1 MKPGTPFV
9 VEVNPRI
16 PRRLARL
23 SELAENLWY
32 AWDRPTRTL
41 FARLHPGLWD
51 AVNHNPK
58 AFLKRVDE
66 DRLTE
71 AAEDHIFL
79 GSYNRVL
86 SAFDT
91 YMSEPLRRDVPINL
105 TPSDLVAYFCA
116 EFGFHESFPVYSG
129 GLGIL
134 AGDHCKSASDMR
146 LPFVA
151 VGLLYRQGYFSQRID
166 NDGNQIATYTD
177 SEFED
182 LPIHPALREDGTE
195 VHIEMEL
202 PGRTVEVKV
211 WETRIGHVRLCLL
224 DTDLPGNRA
233 EDRYITH
240 QLYGGD
246 KHTRIQQEMV
256 LGIGGVRALE
266 QMGIK
271 PTAYHINEG
280 HAAFLVLERVR
291 RKVKQ
296 GLTYY
301 AALEAVAAS
310 TVFTTHTP
318 VPAGHDHFPED
329 MIWSYFNH
337 CCTDLGISREEFMG
351 LGGAGQG
358 QDFNMTKLALN
369 GSRHHNGVSR
379 IHGDV
384 SSRILADMWPQIDP
398 KESPMEYI
406 TNGVHV
412 STFLAQEWQDLF
424 DNKLGYEW
432 RRRLTDEK
440 FWGRMDSI
448 PDHQF
453 WSVHQAIKSQMLHA
467 IRNRVTQQHLRNH
480 GSAAHLDRMLKYANP
495 LDPNVLTIGFAR
507 RFATYKRAT
516 LMFENMDWMR
526 QIINDAGRPVLF
538 IFAGK
543 AHPADQP
550 GQELIRRIHEISRWP
565 EFEGKLLMVEGYDL
579 GLARRLVAGV
589 DVWLNNPIYP
599 LEASGT
605 SGMKAGL
612 NGVLNL
618 SVTDGWWDEG
628 FDGTPGNSNGWDIK
642 PAPESFDDARRNR
655 EDSQTLYELL
665 QDQVIPMYYR
675 RNELGYSTEWVNMAK
690 RSIASLLPRFNAT
703 RMVLQY
709 ANQFYGPASRQWRR
723 YSADDFAAA
732 RTVAAWKTKVR
743 QAWGG
748 VSLHRVDEP
757 PKRLSFGEGMEIRV
771 AAHLNGLAPEDVRVE
786 LLVGRAS
793 QAGQDK
799 DLSAF
804 AMQAGEVDANGICQF
819 KIEMVP
825 ELCGRL
831 IYRLRVYPFN
841 PLLTHPFETGLMVW
855 L

>member
-66 DRLTE
+66 ERLTE

-91 YMSEPLRRDVPINL
+91 YMSEPLRRDMPIDL
-105 TPSDLVAYFCA
+105 KPGDLVAYFCA

-134 AGDHCKSASDMR
+134 AGDHCKAASDMR

-177 SEFED
+177 SEFGD
-182 LPIHPALREDGTE
+182 LPMHPALREDGSE
-195 VHIEMEL
+195 VHIQMEL
-202 PGRTVEVKV
+202 PGRLVEVKV

-224 DTDLPGNRA
+224 DTDLPGNSP

-256 LGIGGVRALE
+256 LGIGGMRALE

-271 PTAYHINEG
+271 PTCYHINEG

-296 GLTYY
+296 GLSYHG
-301 AALEAVAAS
+301 ALEAVAAS

-318 VPAGHDHFPED
+318 VPAGHDHFAED
-329 MIWSYFNH
+329 MIWDYFH
-337 CCTDLGISREEFMG
+337 RCCTDLGISREEFMH

-379 IHGDV
+379 IHGGV
-384 SSRILADMWPQIDP
+384 SSHILSDMWPQVSP
-398 KESPMEYI
+398 HESPMDFI

-412 STFLAQEWQDLF
+412 ATFLSQEWQDLF
-424 DNKLGYEW
+424 DGKLGYEW
-432 RRRLTDEK
+432 RRRLTDVD
-440 FWGRMDSI
+440 FWERVGSI
-448 PDHQF
+448 PDHHF
-453 WSVHQAIKSQMLHA
+453 WAVHQAIKTQMLHSV
-467 IRNRVTQQHLRNH
+467 RYRVTRQHLRNH
-480 GSAAHLDRMLKYANP
+480 GSPAHLERMLKYANP

-516 LMFENMDWMR
+516 LMFENMDWLR
-526 QIINDAGRPVLF
+526 QIINDADRPVLF

-543 AHPADQP
+543 AHPADKP
-550 GQELIRRIHEISRWP
+550 GQELIRRVHEISRWP

-579 GLARRLVAGV
+579 GLSRRLVSGC

-612 NGVLNL
+612 NGVINL

-628 FDGTPGNSNGWDIK
+628 YDGTNGWDIK
-642 PAPESFDDARRNR
+642 PAPEYYDDARRNR

-675 RNELGYSTEWVNMAK
+675 RNELGFSPEWVRMAK
-690 RSIASLLPRFNAT
+690 RSIATLLPRFNST
-703 RMVLQY
+703 RMVMEY
-709 ANQFYGPASRQWRR
+709 ANKFYGPASRQWRR
-723 YSADDFAAA
+723 YSEGEFAAA
-732 RTVAAWKTKVR
+732 QSLAAWKSKVR
-743 QAWGG
+743 HGWGG
-748 VSLHRVDEP
+748 VSVRRVDDP
-757 PKRLSFGEGMEIRV
+757 LKQMTFGEAMEVQV
-771 AAHLNGLAPEDVRVE
+771 AVNLNGLAPEDVCVE
-786 LLVGRAS
+786 LLIGRAS
-793 QAGQDK
+793 HAGQDSE
-799 DLSAF
+799 LEAIPMTSA
-804 AMQAGEVDANGICQF
+804 GWDKKECLF
-819 KIEMVP
+819 KLELMP

-831 IYRLRVYPFN
+831 MHRVRVYPHHE
-841 PLLTHPFETGLMVW
+841 LLTHPFETGLMVW

>member
-1 MKPGTPFV
+1 MKPGTPFI

-16 PRRLARL
+16 PRRLSRL
-23 SELAENLWY
+23 SELADNLWY

-66 DRLTE
+66 ERLTE

-79 GSYNRVL
+79 GNYNRVL

-91 YMSEPLRRDVPINL
+91 YMSEPLRRDVPL
-105 TPSDLVAYFCA
+105 ELKPGDLIAYFCA
-116 EFGFHESFPVYSG
+116 EFGYHESFPIYSG

-134 AGDHCKSASDMR
+134 AGDHCKAASDLR
-146 LPFVA
+146 LPFIA

-177 SEFED
+177 SEFDD
-182 LPIHPALREDGTE
+182 LPVHPALTE
-195 VHIEMEL
+195 EGHEIHIHIEL
-202 PGRTVEVKV
+202 PGRKVEVKV
-211 WETRIGHVRLCLL
+211 WEARIGHVRLCLL

-246 KHTRIQQEMV
+246 KHTRIQQEII
-256 LGIGGVRALE
+256 LGVGGIRALE
-266 QMGIK
+266 QLGVK

-280 HAAFLVLERVR
+280 HAAFLVLERIR
-291 RKVKQ
+291 RKVSQ
-296 GLTYY
+296 GLSFQ
-301 AALEAVAAS
+301 AALEVVAAN

-318 VPAGHDHFPED
+318 VPAGHDHFAED
-329 MIWSYFNH
+329 MIWDYFSQ
-337 CCTDLGISREEFMG
+337 CCNELSVSREEFMK
-351 LGGAGQG
+351 LGGAGHG
-358 QDFNMTKLALN
+358 QDFNMTKLALH

-379 IHGDV
+379 VHGGV
-384 SSRILADMWPQIDP
+384 SSHILSDMWPQVRAE
-398 KESPMEYI
+398 ESPMDYI

-412 STFLAQEWQDLF
+412 ASFLAQEWQELF

-432 RRRLTDEK
+432 RRRLTDIQ
-440 FWGRMDSI
+440 FWDKIDSI
-448 PDHQF
+448 PDHHF
-453 WSVHQAIKSQMLHA
+453 WSVHQALKAQMLHSVHH
-467 IRNRVTQQHLRNH
+467 RVTLQHARNH
-480 GSAAHLDRMLKYANP
+480 GSEAHLERMLKHANP

-516 LMFENMDWMR
+516 LMFENMDWLR
-526 QIINDAGRPVLF
+526 AIISDAERPVLF

-543 AHPADQP
+543 AHPADTP

-579 GLARRLVAGV
+579 GLARRLVSGC

-605 SGMKAGL
+605 SGMKAAM
-612 NGVLNL
+612 NGVINL
-618 SVTDGWWDEG
+618 SLTDGWWDEG
-628 FDGTPGNSNGWDIK
+628 YDGSNGWAIK
-642 PAPESFDDARRNR
+642 PAPEYFDDARRNR
-655 EDSQTLYELL
+655 DDSRDLYEIL

-675 RNELGYSTEWVNMAK
+675 RHELGFSTEWVRMAK
-690 RSIASLLPRFNAT
+690 RSITTLLPRFNAT
-703 RMVLQY
+703 RMVTQY
-709 ANQFYGPASRQWRR
+709 VNKFYGPASRQWRR
-723 YSADDFAAA
+723 YSENGFAAGQS
-732 RTVAAWKTKVR
+732 VAAWKAKVSH
-743 QAWGG
+743 AWGG
-748 VSLHRVDEP
+748 VSLRRVDEP
-757 PKRLSFGEGMEIRV
+757 VKRLGFGESMHLRV

-786 LLVGRAS
+786 ILVGRAS
-793 QAGQDK
+793 KQGQDR
-799 DLSAF
+799 DL
-804 AMQAGEVDANGICQF
+804 QALP
-819 KIEMVP
+819 MVP
-825 ELCGRL
+825 DGWAGKESLFSLELTPEMCGKL
-831 IYRLRVYPFN
+831 LYRVRVYPYHDM
-841 PLLTHPFETGLMVW
+841 LTHPFETGLMVW

>member
-23 SELAENLWY
+23 SELADNLWY
-32 AWDRPTRTL
+32 SWDRPTRTL

-51 AVNHNPK
+51 AVSHNPK

-66 DRLTE
+66 ERLTE

-79 GSYNRVL
+79 GNYNRVL

-91 YMSEPLRRDVPINL
+91 YMSEPLRRDMSLDLKPG
-105 TPSDLVAYFCA
+105 DLVAYFCA
-116 EFGFHESFPVYSG
+116 EFGLHESFPVYSG

-134 AGDHCKSASDMR
+134 AGDHCKAASDMR

-177 SEFED
+177 SEFDD
-182 LPIHPALREDGTE
+182 LPIHPAVNEEGKE
-195 VHIEMEL
+195 IHVHIEL
-202 PGRTVEVKV
+202 PGRRVEVKV
-211 WETRIGHVRLCLL
+211 WEARIGHVRLCLL
-224 DTDLPGNRA
+224 DTDLPANRA

-246 KHTRIQQEMV
+246 KHTRIQQEIV

-266 QMGIK
+266 SLGVK
-271 PTAYHINEG
+271 PTAFHINEG
-280 HAAFLVLERVR
+280 HAAFLVLERIR
-291 RKVKQ
+291 RKVKS
-296 GLTYY
+296 GLSFH
-301 AALEAVAAS
+301 AALEAVAAN

-318 VPAGHDHFPED
+318 VPAGHDHFADD
-329 MIWSYFNH
+329 MIWDYFSE
-337 CCTDLGISREEFMG
+337 CCNDLGVQREEFMR
-351 LGGAGQG
+351 LGGAGHG
-358 QDFNMTKLALN
+358 QEFNMTKLALN

-379 IHGDV
+379 IHGGV
-384 SSRILADMWPQIDP
+384 SSRILSDMWPQVQP
-398 KESPMEYI
+398 AESPMDYI

-432 RRRLTDEK
+432 RRRLTDVG
-440 FWGRMDSI
+440 FWDKVEAI
-448 PDHQF
+448 PDHHF
-453 WSVHQAIKSQMLHA
+453 WSVHQALKTQMLHSVHHR
-467 IRNRVTQQHLRNH
+467 ITQQHLRNH
-480 GSAAHLDRMLKYANP
+480 GSEAHLERMLKYANP

-526 QIINDAGRPVLF
+526 QIINEADKPVLF

-543 AHPADQP
+543 AHPADKP
-550 GQELIRRIHEISRWP
+550 GQDLIRRIHEISRWP
-565 EFEGKLLMVEGYDL
+565 EFEGRLLMVEGYDL
-579 GLARRLVAGV
+579 GFARRLVSGC

-605 SGMKAGL
+605 SGMKAAM

-628 FDGTPGNSNGWDIK
+628 YDGSNGWAIK
-642 PAPESFDDARRNR
+642 PAPEYFDEGRRNR

-675 RNELGYSTEWVNMAK
+675 RHELGFSSEWVHMAK
-690 RSIASLLPRFNAT
+690 RSITTLLPRFNST
-703 RMVLQY
+703 RMVMEY
-709 ANQFYGPASRQWRR
+709 VNKFYGPASRQWRR
-723 YSADDFAAA
+723 YSDGGFAAA
-732 RTVAAWKTKVR
+732 QGVAAWKAKVR
-743 QAWGG
+743 QSWGG
-748 VSLHRVDEP
+748 IALRRMDP
-757 PKRLSFGEGMEIRV
+757 PQKRINFGDTLQLKV
-771 AAHLNGLAPEDVRVE
+771 AATLNGLAPEDVRVE
-786 LLVGRAS
+786 VLMGRAS
-793 QAGQDK
+793 KNGQDRE
-799 DLSAF
+799 L
-804 AMQAGEVDANGICQF
+804 QAIQMKPEGWEGLECVF
-819 KIEMVP
+819 TLELTPEM
-825 ELCGRL
+825 CGKL
-831 IYRLRVYPFN
+831 LYRVRVYPYHD
-841 PLLTHPFETGLMVW
+841 LLTHPFETGLMVW

>member
-1 MKPGTPFV
+1 MKPGTPYV
-9 VEVNPRI
+9 IEVNPRI

-32 AWDRPTRTL
+32 SWDRPTRTL
-41 FARLHPGLWD
+41 FARLHPGLWN

-58 AFLKRVDE
+58 TFLKRVDE
-66 DRLTE
+66 EFLTD

-91 YMSEPLRRDVPINL
+91 YMSEPLRRDMPISL
-105 TPSDLVAYFCA
+105 KPGDLVAYFCA

-134 AGDHCKSASDMR
+134 AGDHCKSASDLR

-151 VGLLYRQGYFSQRID
+151 VGLLYRQGYFTQRID

-177 SEFED
+177 SEFDE
-182 LPIHPALREDGTE
+182 LPIRPAMREDGSE
-195 VHIEMEL
+195 VHIHMEL
-202 PGRTVEVKV
+202 PGRRLEVKV

-224 DTDLPGNRA
+224 DTDLPSNTQ

-246 KHTRIQQEMV
+246 KNTRIQQEMV
-256 LGIGGVRALE
+256 LGIGGMRALE

-271 PTAYHINEG
+271 PTCYHINEG

-296 GLTYY
+296 GLNYH
-301 AALEAVAAS
+301 AALEAVAVS

-318 VPAGHDHFPED
+318 VPAGHDHFAEA
-329 MIWSYFNH
+329 MIWEYFSH
-337 CCTDLGISREEFMG
+337 CCSDLGVSREEFMLLGDAGRG
-351 LGGAGQG
+351 L
-358 QDFNMTKLALN
+358 DFNMTKLALN

-379 IHGDV
+379 IHGGV
-384 SSRILADMWPQIDP
+384 SARILADMWPQIAPD
-398 KESPMEYI
+398 ESPMDYI

-412 STFLAQEWQDLF
+412 PTFLAQEWQDLF

-432 RRRLTDEK
+432 RRRLTDVD
-440 FWGRMDSI
+440 FWRKVEEI
-448 PDHQF
+448 QDHHF
-453 WSVHQAIKSQMLHA
+453 WSVHQSIKSQMLHS
-467 IRNRVTQQHLRNH
+467 IRHRIEHQHLRNH
-480 GSAAHLDRMLKYANP
+480 GSDAHLRRTLKYINP

-516 LMFENMDWMR
+516 LMFEDMDWLR
-526 QIINDAGRPVLF
+526 QLVADPERPVVF

-543 AHPADQP
+543 AHPADKP
-550 GQELIRRIHEISRWP
+550 GQELIRRIHDVSRWP

-579 GLARRLVAGV
+579 GLARRLVAGC

-612 NGVLNL
+612 NGVINL
-618 SVTDGWWDEG
+618 SVADGWWDEG
-628 FDGTPGNSNGWDIK
+628 YDGNNGWTIK
-642 PAPESFDDARRNR
+642 SAPEYFDDARRNR
-655 EDSQTLYELL
+655 EDSRDLYELL

-675 RNELGYSTEWVNMAK
+675 RNELGISPEWVGMAK
-690 RSIASLLPRFNAT
+690 RSIATLLPRFNST
-703 RMVLQY
+703 RMVLEYVNKFY
-709 ANQFYGPASRQWRR
+709 APASRQWRR
-723 YSADDFAAA
+723 YSEGGFAAA
-732 RTVAAWKTKVR
+732 QSLAAWKTKVR
-743 QAWGG
+743 QAWAG
-748 VSLHRVDEP
+748 VGLRRVDEP
-757 PKRLSFGEGMEIRV
+757 QKQVVFGESLNIRV
-771 AAHLNGLAPEDVRVE
+771 AARLNGLAPEDVCVE
-786 LLVGRAS
+786 MLIGRAS
-793 QAGQDK
+793 HDGQGKELQSLAMKPAGWEGDEA
-799 DLSAF
+799 LF
-804 AMQAGEVDANGICQF
+804 ELELM
-819 KIEMVP
+819 P

-831 IYRLRVYPFN
+831 LYRVRAYPFHEM
-841 PLLTHPFETGLMVW
+841 LTHPFEMGLMVW

>member
-66 DRLTE
+66 ERLTE

-91 YMSEPLRRDVPINL
+91 YMSEPLRRDIPL
-105 TPSDLVAYFCA
+105 ELKPGDLVAYFCA

-177 SEFED
+177 SEFGD
-182 LPIHPALREDGTE
+182 LPIHPALREDGSE

-202 PGRTVEVKV
+202 PGRMVEVKV

-224 DTDLPGNRA
+224 DTDLPGNKA

-256 LGIGGVRALE
+256 LGIGGMRALE

-271 PTAYHINEG
+271 PTCYHINEG

-291 RKVKQ
+291 RKVKM
-296 GLTYY
+296 GLSYH

-318 VPAGHDHFPED
+318 VPAGHDHFAED
-329 MIWSYFNH
+329 MIWEYFSS
-337 CCTDLGISREEFMG
+337 CCTDLGVSREEFMH

-379 IHGDV
+379 IHGGV
-384 SSRILADMWPQIDP
+384 SSHILSDMWPQVSP
-398 KESPMEYI
+398 AESPMEYI

-412 STFLAQEWQDLF
+412 ATFLSQEWQDLF
-424 DNKLGYEW
+424 DGKLGYEW
-432 RRRLTDEK
+432 RRRLTDVD
-440 FWGRMDSI
+440 FWDKVENI

-453 WSVHQAIKSQMLHA
+453 WAVHQAIKTQMLHS
-467 IRNRVTQQHLRNH
+467 IRHRVTQQHLRNH
-480 GSAAHLDRMLKYANP
+480 GSAAHLERMLKFANP

-516 LMFENMDWMR
+516 LMFENMDWLR
-526 QIINDAGRPVLF
+526 QIINDTDRPVLF

-543 AHPADQP
+543 AHPADKP

-579 GLARRLVAGV
+579 GLSRRLVSGC

-628 FDGTPGNSNGWDIK
+628 YDGTNGWDIK
-642 PAPESFDDARRNR
+642 PAPEYYDDGRRNR

-665 QDQVIPMYYR
+665 QDQVIPMYYQ
-675 RNELGYSTEWVNMAK
+675 RNELGFSPAWVKMAK
-690 RSIASLLPRFNAT
+690 RSIATLLPRFNAT
-703 RMVLQY
+703 RMVMEY
-709 ANQFYGPASRQWRR
+709 ANRFYGPASRQWRR
-723 YSADDFAAA
+723 YSEGDFAAA
-732 RTVAAWKTKVR
+732 QSVAAWKSKVR
-743 QAWGG
+743 HAWGG
-748 VSLHRVDEP
+748 VAVRRMDDP
-757 PKRLSFGEGMEIRV
+757 RKQMTFGETMQIQV
-771 AAHLNGLAPEDVRVE
+771 AVNLNGLAPEDVCVE
-786 LLVGRAS
+786 LLIGRAS
-793 QAGQDK
+793 HAGQDK
-799 DLSAF
+799 ELEAIPMKPVGWEGGNCTF
-804 AMQAGEVDANGICQF
+804 ELELM
-819 KIEMVP
+819 P

-831 IYRLRVYPFN
+831 MYRVRVYPFHE
-841 PLLTHPFETGLMVW
+841 LLTHPFETGLMVW